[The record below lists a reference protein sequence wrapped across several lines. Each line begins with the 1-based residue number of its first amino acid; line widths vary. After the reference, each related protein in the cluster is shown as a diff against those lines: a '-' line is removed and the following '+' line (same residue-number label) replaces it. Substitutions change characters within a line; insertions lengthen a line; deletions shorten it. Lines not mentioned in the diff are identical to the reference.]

1 MIRGEVPVGHV
12 TSTTPPLLEHATL
25 TTDISS
31 CGTDHDSMSFRISL
45 LIPFLAFVLSPQQ
58 DGSLWK
64 MVGRSRSN
72 DGDAVVVL
80 LIVAVVVV
88 VVVARPC
95 PLSLT
100 GHHANT
106 VYVGVHL
113 PGEKRRSHRRHKR
126 KDGAEDG
133 ADSDPDDDSE
143 DESRP
148 NFVTARSHSNSVARP
163 VGKLSINRVC
173 GLYTDSVAERSNSN
187 SVARPVGKVTF
198 TPMYLLYRLT
208 EVPRCV
214 LKVSRVKGLLG
225 FDEFTIKTTLS
236 TPDRDSNPYL
246 PNIGQP
252 VLHEDDALSRLAT
265 EAVTP
270 PAQRVQFILGEDAND
285 GTHTSHPL
293 FSEMEELVHKG
304 NNMEWKETAR

>member
-72 DGDAVVVL
+72 D
-80 LIVAVVVV
+80 
-88 VVVARPC
+88 
-95 PLSLT
+95 

-225 FDEFTIKTTLS
+225 FDEFTSASLS
-236 TPDRDSNPYL
+236 
-246 PNIGQP
+246 
-252 VLHEDDALSRLAT
+252 A
-265 EAVTP
+265 
-270 PAQRVQFILGEDAND
+270 
-285 GTHTSHPL
+285 
-293 FSEMEELVHKG
+293 
-304 NNMEWKETAR
+304 